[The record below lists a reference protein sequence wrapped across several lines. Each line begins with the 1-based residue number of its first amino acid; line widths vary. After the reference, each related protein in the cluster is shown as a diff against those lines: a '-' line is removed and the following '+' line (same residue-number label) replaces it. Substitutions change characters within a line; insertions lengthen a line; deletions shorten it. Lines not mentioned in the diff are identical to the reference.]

1 MEEYADVESLL
12 KSLDCADIEERFIQ
26 NATIEDLHSLSHKEW
41 CDLVPE
47 QSIRSKLELTFPNAG
62 LSSAD
67 TISIISSEGESSFNR
82 TQSSI
87 NEDSIL
93 FRTPPA
99 KKKRKIVSD
108 ILKKKCLFKDFC
120 KNTI

>member
-12 KSLDCADIEERFIQ
+12 KSIDCADIEERFIQ

-99 KKKRKIVSD
+99 KKNEK
-108 ILKKKCLFKDFC
+108 
-120 KNTI
+120 